1 LYQHLDKIM
10 NNLHH
15 NSKQSGRAIAG
26 FVLMGIGLVL
36 LLKQFNFSFFPNWL
50 FSWPM
55 ILIIVGLVR
64 RANNPNNQSWLIL
77 ILVGCLF
84 LLEKM
89 FPSMDVFD
97 FGWPVIIIAVG
108 FWLIFR
114 RSYDFNTK
122 NTTAKE
128 AYANDDFLNPQTA
141 VPNEEPL
148 TEHFKAETSES
159 FLNAFS
165 IFSSVKKNVLSK
177 NFRGGE
183 IVNIFGGTDI
193 DFSHADINGQVVVDV
208 VQLFGGTKLI
218 VPPHW
223 QVVADIAQ
231 IFGGVN
237 DKRIPHAD
245 VASSG
250 KVLVLKGTSI
260 FGGVDIKSF

>member
-1 LYQHLDKIM
+1 M

-15 NSKQSGRAIAG
+15 TKQSGRTIAG

-36 LLKQFNFSFFPNWL
+36 LLKQFDFSFFPNWL

-55 ILIIVGLVR
+55 VLIIVGLVR
-64 RANNPNNQSWLIL
+64 RANNPNNQSWLVL

-84 LLEKM
+84 LLEKI
-89 FPSMDVFD
+89 FPEGNVFHY
-97 FGWPVIIIAVG
+97 GWPFIIIAIG
-108 FWLIFR
+108 FWMIFR
-114 RSYDFNTK
+114 RNYNFGHSNSASTI
-122 NTTAKE
+122 NISTKE
-128 AYANDDFLNPQTA
+128 AFANDEFLNPEPNPTKEEDTFAKPESNEDFLNT
-141 VPNEEPL
+141 
-148 TEHFKAETSES
+148 
-159 FLNAFS
+159 FS
-165 IFSSVKKNVLSK
+165 IFSSARKNVFSK
-177 NFRGGE
+177 HFRGGE

-193 DFSHADINGQVVVDV
+193 DFSHANISGQITVDV

-245 VASSG
+245 VATSG
-250 KVLVLKGTSI
+250 KVLILKGISI

>member
-1 LYQHLDKIM
+1 M
-10 NNLHH
+10 NNSYH
-15 NSKQSGRAIAG
+15 NSKKSGRAIAG

-36 LLKQFNFSFFPNWL
+36 LLKQFDLSFFPNWL

-55 ILIIVGLVR
+55 ILIIIGLVR
-64 RANNPNNQSWLIL
+64 RANNPDKQSWLIVT
-77 ILVGCLF
+77 LVGFLF
-84 LLEKM
+84 LLEQI
-89 FPSMDVFD
+89 FPGVDVFHY
-97 FGWPVIIIAVG
+97 GWPVIIIAVG
-108 FWLIFR
+108 LFLIFR
-114 RSYDFNTK
+114 RNYDFN
-122 NTTAKE
+122 NQNQPAKE
-128 AYANDDFLNPQTA
+128 AFANDDFLNPKTGM
-141 VPNEEPL
+141 PNNEPP
-148 TEHFKAETSES
+148 TEAGKTNSDES
-159 FLNAFS
+159 FLNTFS
-165 IFSSVKKNVLSK
+165 IFSSVRKSILSK

-193 DFSHADINGQVVVDV
+193 DFSHADITGQVVVDV

-245 VASSG
+245 VANSK